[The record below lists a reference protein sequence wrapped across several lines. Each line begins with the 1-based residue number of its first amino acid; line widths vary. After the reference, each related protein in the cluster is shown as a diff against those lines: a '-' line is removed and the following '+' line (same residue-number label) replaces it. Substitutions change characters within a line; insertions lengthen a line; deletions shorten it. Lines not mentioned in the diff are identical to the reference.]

1 MELRQHRPLHPP
13 QAGANHP
20 TIDVISKKLDV
31 RSCIV
36 FVRTAALW
44 NLLCYVLFLQAVL
57 LEIFGWSSICVYHIA
72 AGQPHPLSLLSPAS
86 SLFQVSIGWS
96 INIRGLGVFGR
107 HKNVQQRICLEG
119 ATREWEAEKESPD
132 K

>member
-13 QAGANHP
+13 QAGANYP
-20 TIDVISKKLDV
+20 AIDVISKKLDV

-57 LEIFGWSSICVYHIA
+57 LEIFRMELDMRLSYSSRSA
-72 AGQPHPLSLLSPAS
+72 SSPLSFKPRFFTFSG
-86 SLFQVSIGWS
+86 VV
-96 INIRGLGVFGR
+96 LGVDR
-107 HKNVQQRICLEG
+107 MVHKYPGVRRIR
-119 ATREWEAEKESPD
+119 TP
-132 K
+132 